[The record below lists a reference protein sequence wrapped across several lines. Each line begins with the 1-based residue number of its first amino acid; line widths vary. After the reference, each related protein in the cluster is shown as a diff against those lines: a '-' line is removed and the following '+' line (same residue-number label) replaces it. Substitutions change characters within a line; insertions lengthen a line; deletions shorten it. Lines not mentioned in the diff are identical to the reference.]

1 MDLLGRQECM
11 EVCNQVL
18 QRSVRNSSLDTIQER
33 QKEQYEIALVTSDYS
48 FSDAERTRIESM
60 GFILKDNVYYT
71 YVSENMDKLM
81 KIIKQCFTI
90 NTTNESE
97 D

>member
-1 MDLLGRQECM
+1 
-11 EVCNQVL
+11 
-18 QRSVRNSSLDTIQER
+18 
-33 QKEQYEIALVTSDYS
+33 
-48 FSDAERTRIESM
+48 M

>member
-1 MDLLGRQECM
+1 M
-11 EVCNQVL
+11 
-18 QRSVRNSSLDTIQER
+18 
-33 QKEQYEIALVTSDYS
+33 VTSDYS